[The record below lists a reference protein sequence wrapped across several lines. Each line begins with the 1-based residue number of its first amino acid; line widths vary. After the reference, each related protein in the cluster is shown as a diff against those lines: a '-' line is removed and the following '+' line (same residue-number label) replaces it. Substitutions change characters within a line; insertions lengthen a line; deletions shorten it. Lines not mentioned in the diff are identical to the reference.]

1 VEISRLFTRVFCPK
15 RLKEQHKHT
24 RFSTKISMG
33 GIRLQERNVKT
44 TFSMPWHIPGDH
56 GFALFI
62 YIHAFAQPDRD
73 APCGDL

>member
-1 VEISRLFTRVFCPK
+1 
-15 RLKEQHKHT
+15 
-24 RFSTKISMG
+24 MG
-33 GIRLQERNVKT
+33 GIRLLERNVKT
-44 TFSMPWHIPGDH
+44 AFSMPWHIPGDL